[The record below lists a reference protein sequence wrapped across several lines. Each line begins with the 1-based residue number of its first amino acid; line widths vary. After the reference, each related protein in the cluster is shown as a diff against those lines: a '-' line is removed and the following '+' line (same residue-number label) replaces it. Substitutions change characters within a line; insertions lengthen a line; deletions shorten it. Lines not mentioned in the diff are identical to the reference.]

1 MNRSIFATV
10 VATSALTALVVSS
23 LFLASGFRPGAALPS
38 IQLPNQNQ
46 TQNPASVQ
54 QHNGA
59 PVPTPIAKSTEEE
72 IVEVVKR
79 ASPAVVSVIITKDLP
94 VLERGFISINPCEG
108 LPPEFCQNFF
118 PEIQVPQIR
127 QKGTQKQQV
136 GAGSGFIVSKDGLVV
151 TNKHVVADTEADY
164 TVLMNDG
171 RKFPA
176 RVLARDPVQDM
187 AVLKIE
193 GSNFPIIP
201 LGDSDKLAIGRTVI
215 AIGNALGEFQNTV
228 SVGVVSGLRRAIT
241 ASGGGVSEELENLI
255 QTDAAINQGNSGG
268 PLLNLDGEVVGVN
281 TATVVGAQSIGFAI
295 PSAVV
300 KKDLADVKTLGK
312 ISVPFLGVRH
322 SLVTKDLAERLK
334 LPVDYGARVGRGEGA
349 EPAVTPG
356 SPAAEAGIREDDII
370 LELDGV
376 RIAADNPLARLIQK
390 HRVGD
395 EVILKVRRG
404 SGEFTV
410 KVKLAERP
418 QG

>member
-1 MNRSIFATV
+1 MNRSTLVTV
-10 VATSALTALVVSS
+10 VAASALTALVVSS
-23 LFLASGFRPGAALPS
+23 LFLAFGFRPGAAQPLLQ
-38 IQLPNQNQ
+38 IPNRNQDTGSVPQQNGQ
-46 TQNPASVQ
+46 
-54 QHNGA
+54 

-94 VLERGFISINPCEG
+94 VLERGFISVNPCEG
-108 LPPEFCQNFF
+108 LPPELCQNFF
-118 PEIQVPQIR
+118 PEIQVPQVR

-136 GAGSGFIVSKDGLVV
+136 GAGSGFVVSKDGIVI
-151 TNKHVVADTEADY
+151 TNKHVVTDTAADY
-164 TVLMNDG
+164 TVLLNDG

-176 RVLARDPVQDM
+176 KVLARDPVQDV

-193 GSNFPIIP
+193 GGNFPTIP
-201 LGDSDKLAIGRTVI
+201 LGDSDKLEIGRTVI

-268 PLLNLDGEVVGVN
+268 PLLNLDGEVVGID

-300 KKDLADVKTLGK
+300 KKDLADVKALGK
-312 ISVPFLGVRH
+312 ISVSFLGVRH
-322 SLVTKDLAERLK
+322 TLVTKDLQDRLQ
-334 LPVDYGARVGRGEGA
+334 LPVDYGAYISKGDGG
-349 EPAVTPG
+349 EPAITPG
-356 SPAAEAGIREDDII
+356 SPAEQAGLREGDII
-370 LELDGV
+370 LELDGT
-376 RIAADNPLARLIQK
+376 RIAADNSLARLIQK

-395 EVILKVRRG
+395 EVVLKVRRG

-418 QG
+418 QS

>member
-1 MNRSIFATV
+1 MNRSTLATV

-23 LFLASGFRPGAALPS
+23 LFLASGFRERAPSPALPPPGKS
-38 IQLPNQNQ
+38 QTGDNTPQN
-46 TQNPASVQ
+46 SE
-54 QHNGA
+54 

-94 VLERGFISINPCEG
+94 VLERGFININPCEG
-108 LPPEFCQNFF
+108 LPEEFCQNFF

-127 QKGTQKQQV
+127 ERGTQKQQV
-136 GAGSGFIVSKDGLVV
+136 GSGSGFIVSKDGLVI
-151 TNKHVVADTEADY
+151 TNKHVVSDTAADY
-164 TVLMNDG
+164 TVLTNDG
-171 RKFPA
+171 KRFPA
-176 RVLARDPVQDM
+176 RVLARDPVQDI

-193 GSNFPIIP
+193 GNNFPMLPI
-201 LGDSDKLAIGRTVI
+201 GDSDKLAIGRTVI

-241 ASGGGVSEELENLI
+241 ASGGGVTEALDNLI

-281 TATVVGAQSIGFAI
+281 TATVIGAQSIGFAI

-300 KKDLADVKTLGK
+300 KKDLADVKSLGK

-322 SLVTKDLAERLK
+322 VLVTKDLAERLK
-334 LPVDYGARVGRGEGA
+334 LPVDYGARVSRGESG
-349 EPAVTPG
+349 EPAVTPD
-356 SPAAEAGIREDDII
+356 SPAAGAGIKEDDII
-370 LELDGV
+370 VELDGV
-376 RIAADNPLARLIQK
+376 RITVENPLARLIQK
-390 HRVGD
+390 YRVGD
-395 EVILKVRRG
+395 EVAIKIRRG
-404 SGEFTV
+404 SAEFAV

-418 QG
+418 QS